1 MTVPS
6 HNLYDFVH
14 QVTESRFLMFYFY
27 PWGEKDFCAVFD
39 YHFDM
44 LGADCLSTV
53 DAYKFFPKH
62 LADRN
67 KIRNFQPVIM
77 CHDQEPLF
85 FDYYTNNGAGMKKY
99 LEIEQNIPADYLMP
113 DQNLRSCHRHSM
125 YKQWILLHSEKN
137 SHELARYEDTGDYA
151 GAFWWSHAV
160 LARDWYRFAE
170 HDLSLNNK
178 SNNRRLF
185 LVYARDT
192 TGSRVYRQDFLSMI
206 DDIKSQ
212 CQIGSVRVS
221 QPGPAASA
229 TYESLDF
236 ASTEISIVLETL
248 FEDQRIHLTEKI
260 LRPIACG
267 HPFLLA
273 AGAGSLEF
281 LRSYGF
287 KTFHP
292 WINEDY
298 DLEKNHSLRLKMIVK
313 EMKRLSSLDPA
324 QRQLI
329 LAHCTAIAEENKN
342 HFFSAD
348 FYNQIINEL
357 KSNVDQA
364 WQKVQGIYDS
374 TFWLKIRRWRRKNCP
389 EYFQDSTTLAN
400 DSYMI
405 PLIRHLRQN
414 RGSLEQYQ
422 RHEHCLDDK
431 SSTNGNNV

>member
-1 MTVPS
+1 
-6 HNLYDFVH
+6 
-14 QVTESRFLMFYFY
+14 MFYFY

-39 YHFDM
+39 YQFDT
-44 LGADCLSTV
+44 LGANCLSTV

-62 LADRN
+62 LADRY

-85 FDYYTNNGAGMKKY
+85 FDYYTNDGAGMKKY
-99 LEIEQNIPADYLMP
+99 LEIEQNIPPGYQIS
-113 DQNLRSCHRHSM
+113 DQNLRSCHRQSM

-137 SHELARYEDTGDYA
+137 SHELARYEATGDYA

-170 HDLSLNNK
+170 HDRSLNNK
-178 SNNRRLF
+178 SDDRRLF

-206 DDIKSQ
+206 DDVRSQ
-212 CQIGSVRVS
+212 CQIGSVRSS

-229 TYESLDF
+229 TYDSIDF
-236 ASTEISIVLETL
+236 ASTDISVVLETL
-248 FEDQRIHLTEKI
+248 FADQRIHLTEKI

-267 HPFLLA
+267 HPFILA
-273 AGAGSLEF
+273 GGPGSLEF

-298 DLEKNHSLRLKMIVK
+298 DLEKDHSLRLKMIVN
-313 EMKRLSSLDPA
+313 EMKRLSTLPSD
-324 QRQLI
+324 QLQSI
-329 LAHCTAIAEENKN
+329 ITHCTAIAEENKN

-348 FYNQIINEL
+348 FYNQVINEL

-364 WQKVQGIYDS
+364 WQKIQGIYDS
-374 TFWLKIRRWRRKNCP
+374 TFWLNMRRWRRKNCP
-389 EYFQDSTTLAN
+389 EYFQQPTDLIYAP
-400 DSYMI
+400 YMI
-405 PLIRHLRQN
+405 PLIRHMRQN
-414 RGSLEQYQ
+414 NGSLEQYQ
-422 RHEHCLDDK
+422 RHEHSLDNE
-431 SSTNGNNV
+431 SSANGNDV